1 MAGQPK
7 PLSTGK
13 LCLLIGVSDLVVGL
27 GFIAAGL
34 IGMFGP
40 DILLPTVGGGA
51 VALTGVGMLAY
62 GGHKLSQA
70 DDRHGD
76 LS

>member
-1 MAGQPK
+1 MAEHPK

-13 LCLLIGVSDLVVGL
+13 LCLLIGALDLVIGL
-27 GFIAAGL
+27 GFVAAGL
-34 IGMFGP
+34 NGVFGP
-40 DILLPTVGGGA
+40 DIMLPTLGGGA